1 MVDHK
6 WRTCADGNFCEEHR
20 NFCEEH
26 RNTCC
31 YHCPNGYY
39 CELVCEK
46 VDYNLRPADA
56 CMAYKKKYG
65 DSDNLST

>member
-1 MVDHK
+1 MVEQK
-6 WRTCADGNFCEEHR
+6 WKSCADGSFCEEHR
-20 NFCEEH
+20 D
-26 RNTCC
+26 TCC

-56 CMAYKKKYG
+56 CMAYKQK
-65 DSDNLST
+65 